1 MYALTIESVMYAMIC
16 TQSDVAYALRS
27 YDKSKHILRR
37 FYLIREFIVEGHVV
51 MEGVLLIENV
61 IDPLTKP

>member
-16 TQSDVAYALRS
+16 TRSDVAYALRS
-27 YDKSKHILRR
+27 YQKSKHFLRC